1 MPCTYARRQWRRRLQ
16 ERSVLVPGKRYAV
29 FAIKTV
35 KGQTLWI
42 RAGVAYVQPDDSM
55 NLTLDVLPIDGT
67 LHVREV
73 APKQAMAAPKE
84 MLASAAS
91 AELSMG
97 GH

>member
-1 MPCTYARRQWRRRLQ
+1 
-16 ERSVLVPGKRYAV
+16 LVPGKRYAV

-67 LHVREV
+67 LHVREI

-84 MLASAAS
+84 ILASAAS